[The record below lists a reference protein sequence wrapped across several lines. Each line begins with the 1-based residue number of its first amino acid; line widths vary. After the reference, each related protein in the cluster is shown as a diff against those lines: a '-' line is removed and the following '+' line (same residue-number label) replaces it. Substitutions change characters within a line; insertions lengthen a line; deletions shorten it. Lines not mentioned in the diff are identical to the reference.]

1 MQEIT
6 LLTERKIIYKM
17 NYKTRTNCVFCG
29 SKLSDHLFEND
40 YDNYVAHYAVDN
52 HSDSTTHHSIPYNVL
67 KCGQCGTS
75 QMKYLGDIEEIYKI
89 NHADG
94 TGSTMHNMHQSKL
107 DLILKY
113 KDDIEGILE
122 IGSSKGILSDLII
135 DNLKT
140 DYCIIEPSYFGNYEN
155 KTVINDFYENVDDT
169 SIECNTLVM
178 SHVFEH
184 FYNPLEIIQKIEK
197 NKNIENIFL
206 TFPNLEEY
214 IEKNIFHVLNTEHT
228 FYVDNN
234 IIEQLFLKYGFELKE
249 KKLLG
254 VHSVHFYFKRTTANK
269 EIKLHNKKHDVK
281 HYYYSVFEIVT
292 RYNNIIDTNPD
303 KDIYLFPAS
312 CHSIFLT
319 IFGLKYEKLKGMI
332 DNSPNKIGKKMYG
345 IDLPIYSFNETM
357 KNKNAIFLMNGGMFN
372 NEVEKK
378 LIDNSIE
385 YYI

>member
-1 MQEIT
+1 
-6 LLTERKIIYKM
+6 M
-17 NYKTRTNCVFCG
+17 NYKVRTNCVFCG

-40 YDNYVAHYAVDN
+40 YNNYVAHYAVENDIN
-52 HSDSTTHHSIPYNVL
+52 SDTFHSIPYNVL
-67 KCGQCGTS
+67 KCGECGTS
-75 QMKYLGDIEEIYKI
+75 QIKYLGDVEEIYRI

-113 KDDIEGILE
+113 KDE
-122 IGSSKGILSDLII
+122 IKGILSDLII

-155 KTVINDFYENVDDT
+155 KIVINDFYENVDDT
-169 SIECNTLVM
+169 SIDSNTLIM

-184 FYNPLEIIQKIEK
+184 FYNPLEIIEKIEK

-206 TFPNLEEY
+206 TFPNLEKY
-214 IEKNIFHVLNTEHT
+214 IEENIFHVLNTEHT

-249 KKLLG
+249 KKLFG
-254 VHSVHFYFKRTTANK
+254 VHSVHFYFKRTVANK
-269 EIKLHNKKHDVK
+269 EIQLCNKKHEVEN
-281 HYYYSVFEIVT
+281 YYDGVFDIVT
-292 RYNNIIDTNPD
+292 RYNNIIDANPD

-319 IFGLKYEKLKGMI
+319 IFGLKYKKLKGMI
-332 DNSPNKIGKKMYG
+332 DNSPNKIGKKCT
-345 IDLPIYSFNETM
+345 E
-357 KNKNAIFLMNGGMFN
+357 
-372 NEVEKK
+372 
-378 LIDNSIE
+378 
-385 YYI
+385 